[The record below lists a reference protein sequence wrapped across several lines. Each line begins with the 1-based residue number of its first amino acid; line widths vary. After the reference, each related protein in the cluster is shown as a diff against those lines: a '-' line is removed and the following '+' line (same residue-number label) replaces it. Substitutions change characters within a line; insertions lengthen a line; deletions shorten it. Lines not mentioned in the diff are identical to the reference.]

1 MIVYLSWMFGKLT
14 LIELLTMRIYFKSS
28 KNPVRSSGT
37 VFNNQFSMRK
47 SYHIER
53 YMIFANIDFWGIF
66 LKNTNTT
73 GLSVNYLN

>member
-1 MIVYLSWMFGKLT
+1 
-14 LIELLTMRIYFKSS
+14 MRIYFKSS

-53 YMIFANIDFWGIF
+53 YMIFANIDFGGIF

-73 GLSVNYLN
+73 GLSVN